1 MLRNTDRTDD
11 VITTSSPP
19 ATIYDPEIVETSATC
34 PPDDHEPGHHSRF
47 TTATVGWGFV
57 VGLANAAL
65 PVAIWWL
72 SPSSI
77 HAIAIAFIAAIYVGF
92 AVADGRP
99 HVVAVESGVAGSFVI
114 LAAAA
119 VTVSPWLLVAGYV
132 AHGLKDLWQHRTHFV
147 HGTRWWPPFC
157 ATVDWTVAAILAFAI
172 AAGMNLH

>member
-1 MLRNTDRTDD
+1 MLRNTDCTDD
-11 VITTSSPP
+11 VITTSSPS
-19 ATIYDPEIVETSATC
+19 ATVRDPDIVETSATR
-34 PPDDHEPGHHSRF
+34 PPEDHEPVDHSRF
-47 TTATVGWGFV
+47 ATATVGWGFV

-65 PVAIWWL
+65 PLAIWWL
-72 SPSSI
+72 DPSTI

-99 HVVAVESGVAGSFVI
+99 HIVAVESGVAASFVI

-119 VTVSPWLLVAGYV
+119 VTVSPWLLVVGYF

-157 ATVDWTVAAILAFAI
+157 ATVDWTVAAILTVAI